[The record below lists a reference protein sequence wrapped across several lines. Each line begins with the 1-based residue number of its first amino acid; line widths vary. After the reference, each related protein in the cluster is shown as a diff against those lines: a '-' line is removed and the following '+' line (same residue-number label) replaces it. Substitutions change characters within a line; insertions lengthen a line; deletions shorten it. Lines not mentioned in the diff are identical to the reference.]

1 MRQFSLRQCHQWQEF
16 NWFIG
21 QNYNITS
28 NQADNTG
35 CRSNCML
42 LLITATIY
50 ISFTLLL
57 SPIAENYFITPWGA
71 EGRVVFG
78 IPQGMCCAACVK
90 AAAARH
96 SEQAHKHTYSAAVT
110 TLSDSA
116 ELMLI
121 TVVLVVV
128 LLLRPL

>member
-1 MRQFSLRQCHQWQEF
+1 MARIQLVHRTELQHHLKPSRQYGLQVQLYAVVVHSHHLH
-16 NWFIG
+16 
-21 QNYNITS
+21 
-28 NQADNTG
+28 
-35 CRSNCML
+35 
-42 LLITATIY
+42 
-50 ISFTLLL
+50 FTVLL